1 MLDISLQKN
10 SSFHVGK
17 IDFLKLYP
25 MNLIEFLENSIQKL
39 LAKQL
44 SKNKWV
50 IIDAFH
56 EKLTEQ
62 YRLYYYIGGMT
73 EVVSNYIQNK
83 DFESVRH
90 IQKRIILG

>member
-1 MLDISLQKN
+1 
-10 SSFHVGK
+10 
-17 IDFLKLYP
+17 